1 MSKNTWKHKT
11 RRYIPHIVIWYI
23 NILIYY
29 ISLCMVI
36 QCHTVSYSVI
46 QYILSTIFQGFFKA
60 RHGTSFGGFRTDWR
74 ESASSTSGGLFLQRS
89 SALNLKPSNQG
100 HQRIAC
106 TICLTPSLKV
116 LEKLNFAKRCQEY
129 YIKKNDKQWQI
140 SDSPLSWAEREQP
153 ARATSW
159 HQELALG
166 RAAAKASLILD
177 ALPDSGFSDGMGE
190 ARK

>member
-1 MSKNTWKHKT
+1 M
-11 RRYIPHIVIWYI
+11 
-23 NILIYY
+23 IYQF
-29 ISLCMVI
+29 MHG
-36 QCHTVSYSVI
+36 HTASYSVM
-46 QYILSTIFQGFFKA
+46 QYILSTTFQGFFKA

-74 ESASSTSGGLFLQRS
+74 ESASSTSGGLLLQRS
-89 SALNLKPSNQG
+89 SALDLKPSNQG

-116 LEKLNFAKRCQEY
+116 LEKLNFAKS
-129 YIKKNDKQWQI
+129 ITLKKNDKQWQI

-166 RAAAKASLILD
+166 RAAEKASLILD

>member
-29 ISLCMVI
+29 INLCMVI
-36 QCHTVSYSVI
+36 QCHTVSYSIYFPRYFRVFSRPVTAPRLEDSQPIDASLPHQHRGGCFCSVHQPSIWSQATKVI
-46 QYILSTIFQGFFKA
+46 KELRA
-60 RHGTSFGGFRTDWR
+60 L
-74 ESASSTSGGLFLQRS
+74 SASPQAWKFWKNWTLPRDAKSITFK
-89 SALNLKPSNQG
+89 KPD
-100 HQRIAC
+100 
-106 TICLTPSLKV
+106 
-116 LEKLNFAKRCQEY
+116 
-129 YIKKNDKQWQI
+129 KKWQI
-140 SDSPLSWAEREQP
+140 SDIPLSKQP